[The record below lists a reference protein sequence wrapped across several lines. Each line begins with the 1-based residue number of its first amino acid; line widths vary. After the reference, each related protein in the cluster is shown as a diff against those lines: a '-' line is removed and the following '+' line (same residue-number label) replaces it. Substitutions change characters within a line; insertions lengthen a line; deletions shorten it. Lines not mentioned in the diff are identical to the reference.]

1 MISTLTDNKALEKE
15 QKTLQSECEVVME
28 LMRKMVQENARTTQD
43 QVEYQ
48 QRYSAMV
55 ERFNKA
61 NGRLSEVEKMIEG
74 RNAKRLELERVI
86 KLLKKQDNLLTE
98 FDEGL
103 WQAIVHQ
110 LKVHSATEFTFV
122 LKDGTEMP
130 WRIDR

>member
-1 MISTLTDNKALEKE
+1 VVSTLTDNTAFEE
-15 QKTLQSECEVVME
+15 EYAILQSECEIVME
-28 LMRKMVQENARTTQD
+28 LMRKMVQENTRTTQD
-43 QVEYQ
+43 QAEYQ

-74 RNAKRLELERVI
+74 RNAKRLEIERVI
-86 KLLKKQDNLLTE
+86 KLLKKQENLLTE

-110 LKVHSATEFTFV
+110 LKIHSATEFTFI
-122 LKDGTEMP
+122 LKDGTELP
-130 WRIDR
+130 WRTGR